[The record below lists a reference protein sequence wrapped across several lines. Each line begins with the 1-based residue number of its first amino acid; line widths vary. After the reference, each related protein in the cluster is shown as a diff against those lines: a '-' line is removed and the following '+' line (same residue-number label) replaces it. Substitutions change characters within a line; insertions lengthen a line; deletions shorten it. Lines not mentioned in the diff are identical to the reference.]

1 MPYGLTDIDILRLQ
15 KLFTNNSKIDKV
27 ILYGSRAKGTFK
39 TFSDVDITLLG
50 ENLSRTD
57 INQLSLAI
65 DDLLLP
71 YQFDISIFSTLKN
84 EELIDHINRIGITLY
99 QKNQI

>member
-1 MPYGLTDIDILRLQ
+1 MG
-15 KLFTNNSKIDKV
+15 K
-27 ILYGSRAKGTFK
+27 
-39 TFSDVDITLLG
+39 
-50 ENLSRTD
+50 NLSRTD

-71 YQFDISIFSTLKN
+71 YQFDISIFSTLIN

-99 QKNQI
+99 QKNQT

>member
-1 MPYGLTDIDILRLQ
+1 MG
-15 KLFTNNSKIDKV
+15 K
-27 ILYGSRAKGTFK
+27 
-39 TFSDVDITLLG
+39 
-50 ENLSRTD
+50 NLSRTD

-71 YQFDISIFSTLKN
+71 YQFVISIFSTLIN

-99 QKNQI
+99 QKNQT